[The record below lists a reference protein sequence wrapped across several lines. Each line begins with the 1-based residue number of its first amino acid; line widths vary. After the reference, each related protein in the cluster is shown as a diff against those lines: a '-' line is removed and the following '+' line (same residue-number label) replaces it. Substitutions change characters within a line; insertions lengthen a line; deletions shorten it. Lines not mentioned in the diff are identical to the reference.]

1 MKTKFILIFIAFL
14 LVTNVFSQTNLNE
27 YKYVIVPAK
36 FDFLKEADKY
46 QLNSLTKFLFEK
58 EGFTTL
64 FENSDLPEDLKR
76 NRCLALFSN
85 VLSDSGMLKTKLSF
99 ELKDCNN
106 KVVFKSQLGAS
117 REKEYKKSY
126 HEALRN
132 AFKSL
137 KEVNYSYTPKV
148 EQKVVEVKPKE
159 TKVIVAP
166 VKIES
171 SNKIEPVK
179 ETPKV
184 EKPIIK
190 ETPKNL
196 ENIEEVKKPIA
207 VKPVI
212 NETPNTNIL
221 YAQEIANGFQLVDS
235 SPKIVIIL
243 LSTPRQDVY
252 IVKGKDAIVYK
263 EEGFWYMAKGATN
276 HEKLNIK
283 F

>member
-196 ENIEEVKKPIA
+196 ETIEEMKKPIA
-207 VKPVI
+207 AKPVI
-212 NETPNTNIL
+212 NETPNTNVL

-235 SPKIVIIL
+235 SPKIVMIL
-243 LSTPRQDVY
+243 LSTPKQDVY

-263 EEGFWYMAKGATN
+263 EDGFWYMSKVATN
-276 HEKLNIK
+276 PEKLNIK